1 MHDNRPCS
9 TAERKANRLHRDRR
23 WYMLAALAAIALG
36 LTSRT
41 GLNLFP
47 QALGKYPGDVF
58 WALLVFLI
66 LAIVKPAW
74 STKALAILAFG
85 ISCIDEISQLY
96 QAPWIISIRATA
108 LSHIVLGSAF
118 SWLDI
123 LAYAVG
129 IGLGICID
137 LVLFSTS
144 HKAVGPMDDDALFS
158 HQSKNPIHPSP
169 ISNNALKGSDLQ
181 KTD

>member
-1 MHDNRPCS
+1 
-9 TAERKANRLHRDRR
+9 
-23 WYMLAALAAIALG
+23 MLAALATIALG

-41 GLNLFP
+41 GFNLFP
-47 QALGKYPGDVF
+47 QALSKYPGDVF

-74 STKALAILAFG
+74 STRGLAILAFG
-85 ISCIDEISQLY
+85 ISCLDEVSQLY
-96 QAPWIISIRATA
+96 QAPWITSIRATD
-108 LSHIVLGSAF
+108 LGHIVLGSAF

-137 LVLFSTS
+137 LILSS
-144 HKAVGPMDDDALFS
+144 MSRKAAGPMDDNS
-158 HQSKNPIHPSP
+158 CQ
-169 ISNNALKGSDLQ
+169 ISCKI
-181 KTD
+181 